1 MELELKEKILDA
13 TIAVFNKKGIKF
25 TMDDIASELKV
36 SKKTIYKVIDDK
48 ETLFLDMVDYIFG
61 KIKLSENEVVSRPGM
76 TTLDKIKGILAVLPD
91 GYRELDFRQLV
102 GVMQKYPQI
111 YAEVQRRLE
120 TGWEMTIA
128 LIEQGKEE
136 GVIRKDIPTRII
148 KHMYEASLEH
158 FLTSTALEETG
169 MSYAEGLE
177 TVVDVLLLGIQVK

>member
-1 MELELKEKILDA
+1 MESDLKERILAA
-13 TIAVFNKKGIKF
+13 TIVVFNKKGIKF

-36 SKKTIYKVIDDK
+36 SRKTIYKVIEDK
-48 ETLFLDMVDYIFG
+48 EALFLDMVDYIFG
-61 KIKLSENEVVSRPGM
+61 KIKVSENEVIDRPGLS
-76 TTLDKIKGILAVLPD
+76 TLDKIKAILAVLPD

-120 TGWEMTIA
+120 TGWETTIS

-136 GVIRKDIPTRII
+136 GVIRNDIPTRII

-158 FLTSTALEETG
+158 FLTGTALEEIG

-177 TVVDVLLLGIQVK
+177 TVVDVLLNGIQAK